1 MPQGDKHAVGT
12 NYAGSEKPFAAFK
25 MLLQVIN

>member
-1 MPQGDKHAVGT
+1 MPQGDKHAEGT
-12 NYAGSEKPFAAFK
+12 KYAGSEKSFAVFK